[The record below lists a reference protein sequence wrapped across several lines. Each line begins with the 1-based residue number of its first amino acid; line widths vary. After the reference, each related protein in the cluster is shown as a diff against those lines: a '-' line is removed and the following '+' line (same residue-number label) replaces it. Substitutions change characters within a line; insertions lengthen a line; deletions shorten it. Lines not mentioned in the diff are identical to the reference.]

1 MAPSDLRPANVH
13 CRIEVSHLNKRLL
26 GAALT
31 GSLGGFVFGYD
42 LGALS
47 SATQSL
53 RSQFDLAPAVFGPTI
68 SSSIWGTVLGSLLAG
83 RLADGMKRGHL
94 IAGCALL
101 YAIAGIGATL
111 PPRPEWAIFLTMRF
125 LCGMAIGGFTVGC
138 PLYLSELAP
147 VALRG
152 RVVSLFQIQ
161 VGLGVVVAFSAGLM
175 FTHFKPTGEAWR
187 LCLGTGVIPAAV
199 VCLVM
204 LFQSRREPKLRIRP
218 NPGRLMIVSRSHG
231 DKSADYERLFCRSN
245 ARPILLATSV
255 AIFNQLSGVNIL
267 LLYMLDILT
276 GAGISFAL
284 GHRYT
289 VLISCLSLAMTLLG
303 MVSVDHW
310 GRKPLLLIGCAGMAV
325 CLLCLGLSI
334 PHRFASSLYLLILI
348 VYNVFFAFS
357 QGTVVWVYLSELFPP
372 GIRGAGQGYAASVH
386 WITNAVLVS
395 IFPIIQHVSSVD
407 VFYFFALMMV
417 LQIGVIWRWYPETRG
432 TTLGS
437 FAGVVAHNET
447 QTSCVLHEEI
457 G

>member
-1 MAPSDLRPANVH
+1 VY
-13 CRIEVSHLNKRLL
+13 ELNKRLL
-26 GAALT
+26 AAALT

-53 RSQFDLAPAVFGPTI
+53 RSQFDLSPAALGPTI
-68 SSSIWGTVLGSLLAG
+68 SFSIWGTVLGSLLAG
-83 RLADGMKRGHL
+83 RFADQVKREHL
-94 IAGCALL
+94 IAGCSLL

-111 PPRPEWAIFLTMRF
+111 PTRPEWPIFLTMRF

-147 VALRG
+147 IALRG

-161 VGLGVVVAFSAGLM
+161 VGLGVVVAFSAGLK
-175 FTHFKPTGEAWR
+175 FTHFKPTGDTWR
-187 LCLGTGVIPAAV
+187 LCLGAGAIPAAV
-199 VCLVM
+199 LCLLM
-204 LFQSRREPKLRIRP
+204 LFQSRRESNVPIRLIP
-218 NPGRLMIVSRSHG
+218 SSLSIARRTVK
-231 DKSADYERLFCRSN
+231 DKSPHHEPLFRRSN
-245 ARPILLATSV
+245 ARPILLATSI

-276 GAGISFAL
+276 SAGIGFAL

-289 VLISCLSLAMTLLG
+289 VLISCLGLAMTLLG
-303 MVSVDHW
+303 MVYVDRW

-325 CLLCLGLSI
+325 CLLCLGLAI
-334 PHRFASSLYLLILI
+334 PHRFAPFLYLLILI

-395 IFPIIQHVSSVD
+395 IFPVIQHASSAEI
-407 VFYFFALMMV
+407 FYFFALMMV

-432 TTLGS
+432 TMLGS
-437 FAGVVAHNET
+437 FARKIAHNGT
-447 QTSCVLHEEI
+447 KTS
-457 G
+457 

>member
-1 MAPSDLRPANVH
+1 
-13 CRIEVSHLNKRLL
+13 
-26 GAALT
+26 
-31 GSLGGFVFGYD
+31 
-42 LGALS
+42 
-47 SATQSL
+47 
-53 RSQFDLAPAVFGPTI
+53 
-68 SSSIWGTVLGSLLAG
+68 
-83 RLADGMKRGHL
+83 
-94 IAGCALL
+94 
-101 YAIAGIGATL
+101 
-111 PPRPEWAIFLTMRF
+111 
-125 LCGMAIGGFTVGC
+125 MAIGGFTVGC

-255 AIFNQLSGVNIL
+255 AFFNQLSGVNIL

-303 MVSVDHW
+303 MVSADHW

-372 GIRGAGQGYAASVH
+372 GIRGAGQGYGASVH

-437 FAGVVAHNET
+437 FAGAVAHNGT
-447 QTSCVLHEEI
+447 QTS
-457 G
+457 